1 MISVETDEI
10 IKELFNPFL
19 SNYQE
24 LLENKTKGI
33 FLSFDCVDRLDYLCK
48 KRSLKRGGSHID
60 FPD

>member
-10 IKELFNPFL
+10 IKELFNPLL

-33 FLSFDCVDRLDYLCK
+33 YFIF
-48 KRSLKRGGSHID
+48 
-60 FPD
+60 